1 MVGCKT
7 ISSLG
12 LEQGNFWKLL
22 DTAMGS
28 EKHSQAERH
37 NRNFVSPRCKNPRVI
52 NSFFPENSLVYGFDE
67 LLNSTLLHDFGRNKS
82 G

>member
-1 MVGCKT
+1 MGRYNCLRPQEMDTHHHFPNKHNRGLREVVGCKT

-12 LEQGNFWKLL
+12 LEEGNFWKLL

-37 NRNFVSPRCKNPRVI
+37 KRILVSPRCETP
-52 NSFFPENSLVYGFDE
+52 G
-67 LLNSTLLHDFGRNKS
+67 
-82 G
+82 